1 MTSQRRPKCPW
12 MKFYPTDFL
21 GDKDV
26 AVMSVD
32 EIGAYCLLLFYS
44 WQEDPRGTLP
54 MCDRTLS
61 RMARMTKEQWQEAK
75 PIVLAPFKQCEDDP
89 DRIYQPRMVDEASN
103 AEAKRTAL
111 SEAGKR
117 GALKR
122 WGGNKPPDGEASG
135 EVNGEAMAYQKP
147 EARSQS
153 QTQIDSPSSSE
164 RYVNEPDV
172 QKAWNALPN
181 HKRRGLGGFRDA
193 WIMHVVR
200 PEVDPAVVIESIKE
214 YCASPEGQ
222 GKFARGATRL
232 LTDNIWDE
240 DRSAW
245 NGQVEVKAPDAL
257 DAILSEAGNE

>member
-26 AVMSVD
+26 AVMSVN

-61 RMARMTKEQWQEAK
+61 RMARMTQEQWQEAK
-75 PIVLAPFKQCEDDP
+75 PIVLAPFKPYEDDP

-117 GALKR
+117 GAMKR
-122 WGGNKPPDGEASG
+122 WGGYKPPDGEANGEVSG
-135 EVNGEAMAYQKP
+135 EAIAYQKP
-147 EARSQS
+147 EARI
-153 QTQIDSPSSSE
+153 QTQIDTPSSSE
-164 RYVNEPDV
+164 RYVNEPEV
-172 QKAWNALPN
+172 QKAWNALPK

-200 PEVDPAVVIESIKE
+200 PEVDPALVIDSIKE

-240 DRSAW
+240 DRTAW

-257 DAILSEAGNE
+257 DAILSESSNE

>member
-1 MTSQRRPKCPW
+1 MANQRRPKCPW

-32 EIGAYCLLLFYS
+32 EVGAYCLLLFYS

-61 RMARMTKEQWQEAK
+61 RMARMTQEQWHEVK
-75 PIVLAPFKQCEDDP
+75 SIVLAPFKPYADDP

-122 WGGNKPPDGEASG
+122 WGGNKPPDGEANRQAS
-135 EVNGEAMAYQKP
+135 GEAMAYQKP
-147 EARSQS
+147 EARSQNQS
-153 QTQIDSPSSSE
+153 QSDTPSSSE
-164 RYVNEPDV
+164 RYVYEPDV
-172 QKAWNALPN
+172 QKAWKALPS

-200 PEVDPAVVIESIKE
+200 PEVDTSLVIESIKA
-214 YCASPEGQ
+214 YCESPEGR
-222 GKFARGATRL
+222 GKFSRGATRMI
-232 LTDNIWDE
+232 TDNIWDE

-257 DAILSEAGNE
+257 DAILSESNDE